1 MEEVDKLKPIKKK
14 GLQASPITIIAI
26 SFLLL
31 ILLGTLLL
39 YMPFTHNEGMS
50 ISFLDALFTSTSAT
64 CVTGLVPIAEG
75 VAATF
80 NLVGRIILA
89 VLIQL
94 GGLGATTIAVFIFV
108 ITSRKLSFS
117 RLSLIKE
124 TWNLSSFNKLKL
136 VFVKILLIALVS
148 ELIGTVCFFLIFFFK
163 YGYELL
169 PSIGYAVFHSI
180 SAFNNAGFDIFGT
193 TSLINFRSDYL
204 FIFLTSLLIIVGGLG
219 YIVIMNVFENKFRF
233 RKFSLH
239 SKVVLTYTL
248 FFIVV
253 GTLFIFIDEIGNG
266 TINLFDSYF
275 MSVSTR
281 TAGFTIYD
289 LSKFRN
295 VTIFVM
301 VILMFVG
308 ASPGGTGGGVKTT
321 TIALFFLYIKSLINN
336 KKPHAFKRSIS
347 SSLIRRAL
355 LIILL
360 GLTFFIIGV
369 TLISLFEQNFNFIKD
384 GIKYKDYVEG
394 ASSFTS
400 IDYIFETMSAFGTTG
415 LSTGYTP
422 YFSIGSKIVLTI
434 LMFVGRLGPLSI
446 STLFKVNVVETDH
459 FPEENMPI
467 G

>member
-1 MEEVDKLKPIKKK
+1 
-14 GLQASPITIIAI
+14 
-26 SFLLL
+26 
-31 ILLGTLLL
+31 
-39 YMPFTHNEGMS
+39 
-50 ISFLDALFTSTSAT
+50 
-64 CVTGLVPIAEG
+64 
-75 VAATF
+75 
-80 NLVGRIILA
+80 
-89 VLIQL
+89 
-94 GGLGATTIAVFIFV
+94 
-108 ITSRKLSFS
+108 
-117 RLSLIKE
+117 
-124 TWNLSSFNKLKL
+124 
-136 VFVKILLIALVS
+136 
-148 ELIGTVCFFLIFFFK
+148 
-163 YGYELL
+163 
-169 PSIGYAVFHSI
+169 
-180 SAFNNAGFDIFGT
+180 
-193 TSLINFRSDYL
+193 
-204 FIFLTSLLIIVGGLG
+204 
-219 YIVIMNVFENKFRF
+219 MNVIENKFRF

-253 GTLFIFIDEIGNG
+253 GTLFIFVDEIGNG